1 MFKLQNQFKIISFC
15 LFVLLGM
22 LFITNNYY
30 VMAMNNGHIS
40 QNNGHD
46 NNHVEPVSPSFWLL
60 F

>member
-1 MFKLQNQFKIISFC
+1 MIKLQNQFKIISFC
-15 LFVLLGM
+15 LFVLLGI

-46 NNHVEPVSPSFWLL
+46 NGSY
-60 F
+60 